1 MRSTYGDVPYR
12 RRVQLTWSRALSW
25 RLGQHLLDPVG
36 DLATEEVVGRVVAVP
51 AQHDHVAELV
61 VRTRQ
66 NRSESGGV
74 AEALASGRLVCV
86 FAWRG
91 ATHLVR
97 TADAS
102 TYLALRAASRMWEL
116 PSWQEHYG
124 LAPDDWP
131 ALLDAVRAALADG
144 PVTLDELGAAVT
156 ANPRFRHLS
165 ATFDDGAGTLLKP
178 LSWQGV
184 LGLGPSR
191 DGRTT
196 FRLLESSPGW
206 VPAPDLGAAGPAAV
220 EAYARAFG
228 PVTPAHLRY
237 WLAEGLGAGRHLRGW
252 VRDLGD
258 RLVEVDVE
266 GERAWL
272 PADLVDEV
280 ATAAE
285 VDGVRLLPASDPWLL
300 GPGTADAHVV
310 PPARR
315 RLFSQ
320 GAAPL
325 LHGGVVAGTWAARGG
340 RLEVAWFP
348 ESGPV
353 PAGLQGEAARVTGLL
368 GRDLALDVR
377 RADAASEGASG

>member
-1 MRSTYGDVPYR
+1 M
-12 RRVQLTWSRALSW
+12 QLTWSRALSW
-25 RLGQHLLDPVG
+25 RLGRHLLDPVG

-66 NRSESGGV
+66 TRSEPGGV

-91 ATHLVR
+91 ATHLMR
-97 TADAS
+97 PADAG
-102 TYLALRAASRMWEL
+102 THLALRAASRMWEL

-131 ALLDAVRAALADG
+131 ALLDVARDALADG
-144 PVTLDELGAAVT
+144 PLTLDELGAAVT
-156 ANPRFRHLS
+156 AQPRFRHLRP
-165 ATFDDGAGTLLKP
+165 TFDDGAGTLLKP

-184 LGLGPSR
+184 LGFGPSR

-206 VPAPDLGAAGPAAV
+206 VPAPDLADAGRAAV
-220 EAYARAFG
+220 ETYARAFG
-228 PVTPAHLRY
+228 PVTAAHLRY
-237 WLAEGLGAGRHLRGW
+237 WLAEGLGAGRYVRGW

-266 GERAWL
+266 GEQAWV
-272 PADLVDEV
+272 PADVVDEL
-280 ATAAE
+280 AAAPE
-285 VDGVRLLPASDPWLL
+285 VDGVRMLPASDPWLL

-320 GAAPL
+320 GAAPVL
-325 LHGGVVAGTWAARGG
+325 RGGTVAGTWAARGG
-340 RLEVAWFP
+340 RLELTWFP
-348 ESGPV
+348 ESGPL
-353 PAGLQGEAARVTGLL
+353 PTDLAREAARLTGLL
-368 GRDLALDVR
+368 GRDLALHVR
-377 RADAASEGASG
+377 RADAAS